1 MMARTKNRRHGF
13 SLIELLA
20 IITILGIIAAI
31 VVPHVALHSDTAKQ
45 KLDSHN
51 KATINAA
58 VERWYVEKGAWP
70 AENLSDVAADRSYFP
85 QGVPTNP
92 VNGGAY
98 LLDPQSHRVK

>member
-1 MMARTKNRRHGF
+1 MNARLNQRRGF

-20 IITILGIIAAI
+20 IITILGIVAAI

-58 VERWYVEKGAWP
+58 IERWYVEKGAWP
-70 AENLSDVAADRSYFP
+70 KENLADVAADRSYFP
-85 QGVPTNP
+85 NGLPSNP
-92 VNGGAY
+92 VTGAAY
-98 LLDPQSHRVK
+98 LLDPASHRVK

>member
-1 MMARTKNRRHGF
+1 MRVQSNHRRRGF

-58 VERWYVEKGAWP
+58 VERWYVEKGTWP
-70 AENLSDVAADRSYFP
+70 AENLSDIAADRSYFP

-92 VNGGAY
+92 VTGAAY
-98 LLDPQSHRVK
+98 LLDPTSHRVK